1 MGFASGRAFR
11 LSWAMKTIGSRPV
24 AKWIVMGA
32 AALVL
37 AALTGL
43 VFAMWLQNGAGIF
56 LALAQSG
63 LAWCL

>member
-1 MGFASGRAFR
+1 MGFASGSAFR
-11 LSWAMKTIGSRPV
+11 LSWGMKKNGSRPL
-24 AKWIVMGA
+24 ANWIVRGA

-43 VFAMWLQNGAGIF
+43 VFAMWLENGADIF

-63 LAWCL
+63 LAWCI

>member
-1 MGFASGRAFR
+1 MAN
-11 LSWAMKTIGSRPV
+11 
-24 AKWIVMGA
+24 WIVMGA

-43 VFAMWLQNGAGIF
+43 VFAMWLENGADIF

>member
-1 MGFASGRAFR
+1 
-11 LSWAMKTIGSRPV
+11 MKTNGSRPL
-24 AKWIVMGA
+24 ANWIVMGA

-43 VFAMWLQNGAGIF
+43 VFAMWLENGADIF